1 MKITK
6 DITIYT
12 LAYAF
17 LFVTVLKKQ
26 KIMKISNTAV
36 GKISKTITRT
46 TVFDGSFLR
55 SLHVDAHDC
64 IVDSVIMKIT
74 KDEEKKIV
82 SDMKELQSQR
92 S

>member
-12 LAYAF
+12 LAYAVPF
-17 LFVTVLKKQ
+17 AIVLKKQ
-26 KIMKISNTAV
+26 KIRKIFNTTV
-36 GKISKTITRT
+36 GEFSKSITRT
-46 TVFDGSFLR
+46 IVFDGSSLR
-55 SLHVDAHDC
+55 SLHVDADDC
-64 IVDSVIMKIT
+64 IADSVTMKIT

-82 SDMKELQSQR
+82 SDMKELHSHR